1 MGGGPTRRA
10 VLLSFCAAAAR
21 AARGRVFPSEVHAYR
36 DALTEF
42 VVERLTNPDYAAWL
56 PSLHCRAVSRRA
68 AFIVYGSDRDGS
80 PQLYRLD
87 HKSGTSLQL
96 TEAAALDR
104 SRFTLLPGD
113 RSLLYADGPS
123 LRALTLDKLRERDVY
138 RVRDGW
144 ELAPGFSVTRN
155 GERALLVEVRDGV
168 HEIRLISTSGRKAE
182 TVLLSVGTI
191 RDPLPSPSGDEF
203 LYATGNRLWLASFG
217 RKTNRALTTA
227 PGRIGPAY
235 WAPDGDTVIYLRT
248 DDAGRTEIRETTPET
263 GADRLVTPGTRL
275 AQFSPNGDGTV
286 FAGACG
292 SKAQP
297 HIVLLLRKPQ
307 RELTLCEHRASRPQ
321 DADPVFS
328 PDSQRVY
335 FQSDAAGKP
344 ALYSVQVDRLIEPT

>member
-1 MGGGPTRRA
+1 MGGGPTRRS
-10 VLLSFCAAAAR
+10 VLLSFVAAAAR
-21 AARGRVFPSEVHAYR
+21 AAKGRVFPSEVHAYR

-42 VVERLTNPDYAAWL
+42 AVERLTNPDYSAWL
-56 PSLHCRAVSRRA
+56 PAVQCRAVSRRA

-87 HKSGTSLQL
+87 HKPGSSVQL

-104 SRFTLLPGD
+104 STFTLLPGD
-113 RSLLYADGPS
+113 RALLYSDGPS
-123 LRALTLDKLRERDVY
+123 LRALMFATLREREVY
-138 RVRDGW
+138 HVRDGW
-144 ELAPGFSVTRN
+144 KVAPGISVTRN
-155 GERALLVEVRDGV
+155 ADRALIVEVRDGV
-168 HEIRLISTSGRKAE
+168 HEARLISIPSRRAE
-182 TVLLSVGTI
+182 TVLVSGGIL
-191 RDPLPSPSGDEF
+191 RDPQPRPGGDEF
-203 LYATGNRLWLASFG
+203 LYAADNRLWLASFD

-235 WAPDGDTVIYLRT
+235 WAPEGDTVIYLRT
-248 DDAGRTEIRETTPET
+248 GDEGRTEIRQTAPET
-263 GADRLVTPGTRL
+263 GADRLVTPGTQL
-275 AQFSPNGDGTV
+275 AHFSPNGDGTV
-286 FAGACG
+286 FVGSCG

-344 ALYSVQVDRLIEPT
+344 ALYSVQVDRLVEPT